1 MVLPFAVRFIKK
13 YIYGNLSEMQNVSAK
28 KSVALSSVFASAA
41 LTTMKAVVGF
51 ATGSMGILSEAAHSA
66 LDLGAAAL
74 TYFAVSESDKPADE
88 KHHYGHGKIESL
100 SAFIETLLLFIT
112 SAWII
117 YEAVQRFFEK
127 NVEVTV
133 EWYSFAV
140 IIISIVV
147 DISRSRALSRVAKQT
162 GSLALEA
169 DALHFSSDIW
179 SSGAVLIGLAFVLF
193 DIKGADAVAALVVAV
208 FIVVAG
214 IKLGKRTIEVLIDT
228 APVGT
233 KEKITEI
240 VGKIDGVV
248 GVDKI
253 KVRPAG
259 VALIIEIAL
268 VVGRNLSLEQLNA
281 LIKNVEKHVLAE
293 FPESEITVVA
303 KPVAL
308 SSETI
313 AERVHIVAKN
323 HALEVH
329 DVAVHFKGKK
339 KSISFDVEVPHNM
352 CVKDAH
358 AKATHLEEEIKK
370 ELGADVEITTH
381 IEPINKEAISDSE
394 VSATEQSK
402 IEKMLQK
409 IAHETAEVKDLHDVA
424 IVKSNGKYFVNVH
437 CVFADS
443 LSIEKAHST
452 ASRIEFLARQ
462 KMPAI
467 AKVVVH
473 SEPVEELPQ

>member
-1 MVLPFAVRFIKK
+1 MH
-13 YIYGNLSEMQNVSAK
+13 EVSSK

-41 LTTMKAVVGF
+41 LTAMKAVVGL

-74 TYFAVSESDKPADE
+74 TYFAVCESDKPADE

-100 SAFIETLLLFIT
+100 SAFIATLLLFLT

-117 YEAVQRFFEK
+117 YEAIQRFFEK
-127 NVEVTV
+127 NVEVKV

-140 IIISIVV
+140 IIISIIV
-147 DISRSRALSRVAKQT
+147 DYSRSRALARIAKQT
-162 GSLALEA
+162 HSQALEA

-179 SSGAVLIGLAFVLF
+179 SSGAVLIGLGFVLF
-193 DIKGADAVAALVVAV
+193 DVKGADAVAAMIVAI
-208 FIVVAG
+208 FIIVAG

-233 KEKITEI
+233 KEKISAI
-240 VGKIDGVV
+240 VEKIDGIV
-248 GVDKI
+248 GIDKI
-253 KVRPAG
+253 RVRPAG

-268 VVGRNLSLEQLNA
+268 VVGRNLSLEKLNA
-281 LIKNVEKHVLAE
+281 LINVVEKHVLAE
-293 FPESEITVVA
+293 FPESEIIVVA

-313 AERVHIVAKN
+313 TERVHIVAKN
-323 HALEVH
+323 HNLEVH
-329 DVAVHFKGKK
+329 DVAVHLKGKK

-352 CVKDAH
+352 SVKEAH
-358 AKATHLEEEIKK
+358 SKASHLEEEIKK
-370 ELGADVEITTH
+370 ELGADVGITTH
-381 IEPINKEAISDSE
+381 IEPINKEVIGDSE
-394 VSATEQSK
+394 VNAFEHAK

-409 IAHETAEVKDLHDVA
+409 IAHNIPQVKDLHDIA
-424 IVKSNGKYFVNVH
+424 IVKSNGNFFVNVH

-452 ASRIEFLARQ
+452 AGLIEHLARRE
-462 KMPAI
+462 MPNLE
-467 AKVVVH
+467 KVVVH
-473 SEPVEELPQ
+473 SEPAEEA